1 MSSPSFAKEPCEA
14 APSDTSLALD
24 MFILKHEPVT
34 VEPVKPV
41 GAEEGSGSPGSKGCT
56 QAESTMRREQRCACE
71 REACG
76 VMLCAMRAG
85 G

>member
-14 APSDTSLALD
+14 APSDTSLALCD
-24 MFILKHEPVT
+24 IMFILKHEPV
-34 VEPVKPV
+34 KPRKPRV
-41 GAEEGSGSPGSKGCT
+41 RSPGSKGCT